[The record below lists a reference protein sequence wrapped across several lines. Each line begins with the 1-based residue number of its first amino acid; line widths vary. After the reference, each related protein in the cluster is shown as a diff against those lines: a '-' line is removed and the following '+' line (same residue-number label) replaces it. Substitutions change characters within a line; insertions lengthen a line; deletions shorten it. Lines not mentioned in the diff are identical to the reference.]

1 MESKQNTTEFAL
13 KMVGVSKRYPGTLAV
28 DNVDF
33 EVKRGEVHALVGEN
47 GAGKSTLMKMLAG
60 SFSDYTGQILVGG
73 QPVTL
78 HTPSEAKQQGIEM
91 IYQELSLALPI
102 SIAENILVGR
112 LPKKGMFIDTK
123 SMKEQS
129 KKLLE
134 RVRLSHLDTTMPIS
148 EISQHEAQLVEIAK
162 ALGNDPHILVMDEPT
177 SALSREEVNILFG
190 IIEDLK
196 KQGISIVYISHHLP
210 EIFEVADRVTV
221 MRDGKKVGTHEIRS
235 SKEDS
240 NCVDS
245 EKLVELMV
253 GRSINDFYSKRDAN
267 VGEEI
272 LRIEKLSRYGF
283 FHDVSFGVK
292 KGEIVG
298 ICGLAGAGRTE
309 LARSI
314 VGADPIDA
322 GNIYLEGKKLRVK
335 NMSSALSAG
344 IAYLTENRKTEGLAL
359 RMSVEENALAALIP
373 ELSQSFVYS
382 RSKGKKPLAA
392 LIERLNIIA
401 PSTNSMVSNLSGGNQ
416 QKVLLAKWLAIKPRV
431 LILDEPTRGVDIG
444 AKMHIH
450 HTIEELANEG
460 HAIILISSDLPE
472 LVGLSDRAM
481 IMRGGHFIGE
491 IQQGEL
497 SEDTLLLAANG
508 EGRFVC

>member
-1 MESKQNTTEFAL
+1 MEKEKTVKNNNSQIVL
-13 KMVGVSKRYPGTLAV
+13 RMDGVSKRYPGTLAV

-33 EVKRGEVHALVGEN
+33 EVKSGEVHALIGEN

-60 SFSDYTGQILVGG
+60 SFDDYTGDIYLNGEIA
-73 QPVTL
+73 TL
-78 HTPSEAKQQGIEM
+78 FTPLGAKRQGIEM
-91 IYQELSLALPI
+91 IYQELSLAQPI

-112 LPKKGMFIDTK
+112 LPKKGLFIDRK
-123 SMKEQS
+123 SMIDQS
-129 KKLLE
+129 VKLLE
-134 RVRLSHLDTTMPIS
+134 RVRLGHLDPSMPIS

-162 ALGNDPHILVMDEPT
+162 ALGNDPSILVMDEPT

-190 IIEDLK
+190 IIKNLK
-196 KQGISIVYISHHLP
+196 EQGISIVYISHHLP

-221 MRDGKKVGTHEIRS
+221 MRDGKKVGTHDI
-235 SKEDS
+235 DA
-240 NCVDS
+240 VDS

-253 GRSINDFYSKRDAN
+253 GRSINEFYSKRDAN
-267 VGEEI
+267 IGKEI
-272 LRIEKLSRYGF
+272 LRVENLSRFGF
-283 FHDVSFGVK
+283 FHDVSFKVK
-292 KGEIVG
+292 QGEILG

-314 VGADPIDA
+314 VGADPVDE
-322 GNIYLEGKKLRVK
+322 GDIYLDGKKIRLK
-335 NMSSALSAG
+335 KMSNALQAG

-359 RMSVEENALAALIP
+359 RMSVEENVLAAMIP
-373 ELSQSFVYS
+373 ELSKSMVYS
-382 RSKGKKPLAA
+382 RKKGRKPLMD
-392 LIERLNIIA
+392 LIDRLNIIA

-450 HTIEELANEG
+450 NTIEDLANNG
-460 HAIILISSDLPE
+460 HAIIVISSDLPE
-472 LVGLSDRAM
+472 LVGLSDRAV
-481 IMRGGHFIGE
+481 IMRNGHFIGE
-491 IQQGEL
+491 IGEDEL

-508 EGRFVC
+508 EGRFAC